1 MKFLTCRCTKMMFC
15 LKLSPPDNFWKK
27 KNQWIRYEKMS
38 DLQIQFVNVNF
49 LLPDNEIL
57 EFIPN
62 LIAYRSG
69 TAKIL
74 TSSFQFPQSI
84 RRKLHI
90 HVNKMKSSKSF
101 WKKKISCLFLFCKLF
116 RNPVLPGHFRQIS
129 PISKNFIAKIAT
141 A

>member
-1 MKFLTCRCTKMMFC
+1 
-15 LKLSPPDNFWKK
+15 
-27 KNQWIRYEKMS
+27 MS

-101 WKKKISCLFLFCKLF
+101 
-116 RNPVLPGHFRQIS
+116 
-129 PISKNFIAKIAT
+129 
-141 A
+141 